1 MIKSKLN
8 ACWIAQAFS
17 LLSHPVPSYFNEK
30 HDVVLHLHIRSQ
42 VWNHSNNYH
51 IRTPCWVEDYRL
63 ANYFEIIIS
72 FGQPIEC
79 FEMRFFSQ
87 RGHIQCSWS
96 CGSSKKMKHWFL
108 HPSQYSSESSSES
121 SAQLRDMKEDVFC
134 HFWRCWQYFTWHS
147 F

>member
-1 MIKSKLN
+1 MLN
-8 ACWIAQAFS
+8 CTSIFPSQPSCTFLFQWKTWCGASSSHQVSS
-17 LLSHPVPSYFNEK
+17 LKPFKQLSHQKS
-30 HDVVLHLHIRSQ
+30 
-42 VWNHSNNYH
+42 
-51 IRTPCWVEDYRL
+51 TCWVEDYRL
-63 ANYFEIIIS
+63 ANYFEIKLS
-72 FGQPIEC
+72 FGLPIEC